1 MLYKT
6 ITYYYLEQIMKRYLV
21 YLFIQITFSFNAQ
34 EYQWTGNANSQ
45 DFFNELNWKETTT
58 DEYPPMNSIN
68 PEEPIQFNLY
78 ITCNVVADGEI
89 NLEGNI
95 KITIVDGEL
104 YTDKITGIGQII
116 LNDSSYLNINGNYP
130 FHEGVLIKINSEK
143 SWVRLYNLEPNS
155 AFYYYH
161 DNIFY
166 EDQQLSYPE
175 DIRYDNYYND
185 GCVIRLESDNFSNLV
200 IYDENNLNGEFT
212 SILNNSVFTGES
224 IPNYLNNST
233 SSFKLNKG
241 YMATFAENEDG
252 TGKSKVFV
260 ASENDVI
267 INQLPDYLNNKI
279 SFIRVIPW
287 NWITKKGT
295 AGDIQSMNN
304 NWFYKWSN
312 NGSSDMSRE
321 YAPMAWGKGSADDLN
336 DIEII
341 KQKYK
346 STHLLAFNEPDNCN
360 DQSGQYGN
368 MCVVDTS
375 LVYYKNLLKSGLRM
389 VSPACRQSEVF
400 SWLNEF
406 NNKAEYQEIRI
417 DVIAVHWYDWTSNP
431 QNSPNANPQDIYNR
445 FVNYL
450 ENVYNLYG
458 LPIWI
463 TEFNANK
470 YRNEWV
476 HRQFLQ
482 LALPYLEETEYIERY
497 SFFPPV
503 TDQADFFDENN
514 NYTQIG
520 EFYSN
525 FDSTGSIEANQYAS
539 PSNLNYD
546 DYEFDEFECD
556 PNNSFLSQNTINL
569 IQEISIY
576 PNPSEDIVFINIQE
590 EIKILKIVGLNGEV
604 IKTFEPKNNID
615 ISFLKK
621 GIYLINVNNHFIK
634 LLKN

>member
-1 MLYKT
+1 
-6 ITYYYLEQIMKRYLV
+6 MKNY
-21 YLFIQITFSFNAQ
+21 FIFIFSLLAFNVNAQ
-34 EYQWTGNANSQ
+34 EYRWTGNSNNN
-45 DFFNELNWKETTT
+45 DFFDELNWVEFISNNIP
-58 DEYPPMNSIN
+58 EENSIN
-68 PEEPIQFNLY
+68 PGQPIGFSLY
-78 ITCNVVADGEI
+78 LTCEIIADGEI
-89 NLEGNI
+89 ILNENG
-95 KITIVDGEL
+95 KIIIEDGEL
-104 YTDKITGIGQII
+104 NSEKISGYGQII
-116 LNDSSYLNINGNYP
+116 LNNSAYLNLTDIYP
-130 FHEGVLIKINSEK
+130 IFEGISVNFNSNE
-143 SWVRLYNLEPNS
+143 SWIRFYNLDPSS

-166 EDQQLSYPE
+166 NDQQLSYPE
-175 DIRYDNYYND
+175 DIRFDNYYNE
-185 GCVIRLESDNFSNLV
+185 GSIVRINSDEFSNLTV
-200 IYDENNLNGEFT
+200 FSENSLSGE
-212 SILNNSVFTGES
+212 SANISNNTVFEGES
-224 IPNYLNNST
+224 IPNNLNDDV

-252 TGKSKVFV
+252 TGKSKVFI
-260 ASENDVI
+260 ASENDII
-267 INQLPDYLNNKI
+267 INILPEYLDNKI

-287 NWITKKGT
+287 NWVTKKGT
-295 AGDIQSMNN
+295 AGDTESMNN

-321 YAPMAWGKGSADDLN
+321 YAPMAWGKGAADDLN

-389 VSPACRQSEVF
+389 VSPATRQGEVF

-406 NNKAEYQEIRI
+406 NYKAENQEIRI

-431 QNSPNANPQDIYNR
+431 ENSPNANPQDIYNR

-463 TEFNANK
+463 TEFNANR

-525 FDSTGSIEANQYAS
+525 FNSTKSIAENEYAS
-539 PSNLNYD
+539 PSNLNSD
-546 DYEFDEFECD
+546 GYEFTQPECN
-556 PNNSFLSQNTINL
+556 PNNAFLSNH
-569 IQEISIY
+569 EIESQKGITIY
-576 PNPSEDIVFINIQE
+576 PNPSSDYVFIEFDQE
-590 EIKILKIVGLNGEV
+590 ITDLKILNIEGRI
-604 IKTFEPKNNID
+604 IKKLRPVEYINV
-615 ISFLKK
+615 SFLNK
-621 GIYLINVNNHFIK
+621 GIYFLKINDHFIK
-634 LLKN
+634 FIKK

>member
-1 MLYKT
+1 
-6 ITYYYLEQIMKRYLV
+6 MKNY
-21 YLFIQITFSFNAQ
+21 FIFIFSLIAFNVNAQ
-34 EYQWTGNANSQ
+34 EYRWTGNSNNN
-45 DFFNELNWKETTT
+45 DFFDELNWVEFISNNT
-58 DEYPPMNSIN
+58 PPANSID
-68 PEEPIQFNLY
+68 PGQSIGFSLY
-78 ITCNVVADGEI
+78 LTCEIVADGEI
-89 NLEGNI
+89 ILNENG
-95 KITIVDGEL
+95 KIIITEGEL
-104 YTDKITGIGQII
+104 NSEKISGFGEII
-116 LNDSSYLNINGNYP
+116 LNNSAYLNLTDIYP
-130 FHEGVLIKINSEK
+130 IYEGISVHINSNE
-143 SWVRLYNLEPNS
+143 SWIRFYNLDPSS
-155 AFYYYH
+155 AYYYYH

-166 EDQQLSYPE
+166 EDQELSYPE
-175 DIRYDNYYND
+175 NIRYDNYYNN
-185 GCVIRLESDNFSNLV
+185 GSIVRVNSDEFSNLKV
-200 IYDENNLNGEFT
+200 FSENSLNGE
-212 SILNNSVFTGES
+212 SANISNNTVFEGES
-224 IPNYLNNST
+224 IPNNLNDNV

-252 TGKSKVFV
+252 SGKSKVFI
-260 ASENDVI
+260 ASENDII
-267 INQLPDYLNNKI
+267 INLLPEYLDNKI

-287 NWITKKGT
+287 NWVTKKGT
-295 AGDIQSMNN
+295 AGDTESMNN

-312 NGSSDMSRE
+312 NGSSDISRE
-321 YAPMAWGKGSADDLN
+321 YVPMAWGKGAADDLN

-375 LVYYKNLLKSGLRM
+375 LVYYKNLLKTGLRM
-389 VSPACRQSEVF
+389 VSPATRQGEVF

-406 NNKAEYQEIRI
+406 NYKAENQEIRI
-417 DVIAVHWYDWTSNP
+417 DVIAVHWYDWNSNP

-463 TEFNANK
+463 TEFNANR

-497 SFFPPV
+497 SFFSPV

-520 EFYSN
+520 EFYRDFN
-525 FDSTGSIEANQYAS
+525 STKSIAENEYAS
-539 PSNLNYD
+539 PSNLNSDSYEFTQIECNPNNAFLS
-546 DYEFDEFECD
+546 DYEIE
-556 PNNSFLSQNTINL
+556 SQK
-569 IQEISIY
+569 EITIY
-576 PNPSEDIVFINIQE
+576 PNPSSDYIFIEFDQE
-590 EIKILKIVGLNGEV
+590 ITDLKIL
-604 IKTFEPKNNID
+604 NID
-615 ISFLKK
+615 GKIIKALSPVKYVNVSFLNK
-621 GIYLINVNNHFIK
+621 GIYFLKINNNFIK
-634 LLKN
+634 FIKK

>member
-1 MLYKT
+1 
-6 ITYYYLEQIMKRYLV
+6 MKNY
-21 YLFIQITFSFNAQ
+21 FIFIFSLLAFNVNAQ
-34 EYQWTGNANSQ
+34 EYRWTGNSNNN
-45 DFFNELNWKETTT
+45 DFFDELNWVEFISNNIP
-58 DEYPPMNSIN
+58 EENSIN
-68 PEEPIQFNLY
+68 PGQPIGFSLY
-78 ITCNVVADGEI
+78 LSCEIIADGEI
-89 NLEGNI
+89 ILNENG
-95 KITIVDGEL
+95 KIIITDGEL
-104 YTDKITGIGQII
+104 NSEKISGFGEII
-116 LNDSSYLNINGNYP
+116 LNNSAYLNLTDIYP
-130 FHEGVLIKINSEK
+130 IFEGISVNFNSNE
-143 SWVRLYNLEPNS
+143 SWIRFYNLDPSS

-166 EDQQLSYPE
+166 NDQQLSYPE
-175 DIRYDNYYND
+175 DIRFDNYYNE
-185 GCVIRLESDNFSNLV
+185 GSIVRINSDEFSNLTV
-200 IYDENNLNGEFT
+200 FSENSLSGE
-212 SILNNSVFTGES
+212 SANISNNTVFEGES
-224 IPNYLNNST
+224 IPNNLNDDV

-252 TGKSKVFV
+252 TGKSKVFI
-260 ASENDVI
+260 ASENDII
-267 INQLPDYLNNKI
+267 INILPEYLDNKI

-287 NWITKKGT
+287 NWVTKKGT
-295 AGDIQSMNN
+295 AGDTESMNN

-321 YAPMAWGKGSADDLN
+321 YAPMAWGKGAADDLN

-389 VSPACRQSEVF
+389 VSPATRQGEVF

-406 NNKAEYQEIRI
+406 NYKAENQEIRI

-431 QNSPNANPQDIYNR
+431 ENSPNANPQDIYNR

-463 TEFNANK
+463 TEFNANR

-525 FDSTGSIEANQYAS
+525 FNSTKSIAENEYAS
-539 PSNLNYD
+539 PSNLNSD
-546 DYEFDEFECD
+546 GYEFTQPECN
-556 PNNSFLSQNTINL
+556 PNNAFLSNH
-569 IQEISIY
+569 EIESQKGITIY
-576 PNPSEDIVFINIQE
+576 PNPSSDYVFIEFDQE
-590 EIKILKIVGLNGEV
+590 ITDLKILNIEGRI
-604 IKTFEPKNNID
+604 IKKLRPVEYINV
-615 ISFLKK
+615 SFLNK
-621 GIYLINVNNHFIK
+621 GIYFLKINDHFIK
-634 LLKN
+634 FIKK

>member
-1 MLYKT
+1 
-6 ITYYYLEQIMKRYLV
+6 MKNY
-21 YLFIQITFSFNAQ
+21 FIFIFSLLAFNVNAQ
-34 EYQWTGNANSQ
+34 EYRWTGNSNNN
-45 DFFNELNWKETTT
+45 DFFDELNWVEFISNNIP
-58 DEYPPMNSIN
+58 EENSIN
-68 PEEPIQFNLY
+68 PGQPIGFSLY
-78 ITCNVVADGEI
+78 LTCEIIADGEI
-89 NLEGNI
+89 ILNENG
-95 KITIVDGEL
+95 KIIIEDGEL
-104 YTDKITGIGQII
+104 NSEKISGFGEII
-116 LNDSSYLNINGNYP
+116 LNNSAYLNLTDIYP
-130 FHEGVLIKINSEK
+130 IFEGISVNFNSNE
-143 SWVRLYNLEPNS
+143 SWIRFYNLDPSS

-166 EDQQLSYPE
+166 NDQQLSYPE
-175 DIRYDNYYND
+175 DIRFDNYYNE
-185 GCVIRLESDNFSNLV
+185 GSIVRINSDEFSNLTV
-200 IYDENNLNGEFT
+200 FSENSLSGE
-212 SILNNSVFTGES
+212 SANISNNTVFEGES
-224 IPNYLNNST
+224 IPNNLNDDV

-252 TGKSKVFV
+252 TGKSKVFI
-260 ASENDVI
+260 ASENDII
-267 INQLPDYLNNKI
+267 INILPEYLDNKI

-287 NWITKKGT
+287 NWVTKKGT
-295 AGDIQSMNN
+295 AGDTESMNN

-321 YAPMAWGKGSADDLN
+321 YAPMAWGKGAADDLN

-389 VSPACRQSEVF
+389 VSPATRQGEVF

-406 NNKAEYQEIRI
+406 NYKAENQEIRI

-431 QNSPNANPQDIYNR
+431 ENSPNANPQDIYNR

-463 TEFNANK
+463 TEFNANR

-520 EFYSN
+520 EFYRN
-525 FDSTGSIEANQYAS
+525 FNSTNSLAENEYAS
-539 PSNLNYD
+539 PSNLNSD
-546 DYEFDEFECD
+546 VYEFTQTECD
-556 PNNSFLSQNTINL
+556 SNNAFLSNH
-569 IQEISIY
+569 EIESQKEITIY
-576 PNPSEDIVFINIQE
+576 PNPSSEYIFIEFDQE
-590 EIKILKIVGLNGEV
+590 ITDLKILSIDGRL
-604 IKTFEPKNNID
+604 IKKLSPVKYIN
-615 ISFLKK
+615 ISFLYK
-621 GIYLINVNNHFIK
+621 GIYFLKINDNFIK
-634 LLKN
+634 FVKK

>member
-1 MLYKT
+1 
-6 ITYYYLEQIMKRYLV
+6 MKNY
-21 YLFIQITFSFNAQ
+21 FIFIFSLLAFNVNAQ
-34 EYQWTGNANSQ
+34 EYRWTGDSNNNN
-45 DFFNELNWKETTT
+45 FFDELNWVEFITNNT
-58 DEYPPMNSIN
+58 PPENSIN
-68 PEEPIQFNLY
+68 PGQPIGFSLY
-78 ITCNVVADGEI
+78 LSCEIIADGEI
-89 NLEGNI
+89 IINENG
-95 KITIVDGEL
+95 KIIITEGEL
-104 YTDKITGIGQII
+104 NSEKISGFGEII
-116 LNDSSYLNINGNYP
+116 LNNSAYLNLTDIYP
-130 FHEGVLIKINSEK
+130 LFEGISVHMNSNE
-143 SWVRLYNLEPNS
+143 SWIRFYNLDPSS

-166 EDQQLSYPE
+166 DDQQLSYPE
-175 DIRYDNYYND
+175 NIRFDNYYND
-185 GCVIRLESDNFSNLV
+185 GSVVRINSEEFSNLAV
-200 IYDENNLNGEFT
+200 FSENNFEGQSANIINNTVFKGGSIPNNLNDD
-212 SILNNSVFTGES
+212 V
-224 IPNYLNNST
+224 
-233 SSFKLNKG
+233 SSFKLKKG

-252 TGKSKVFV
+252 TGKSKVFI
-260 ASENDVI
+260 ASENDII
-267 INQLPDYLNNKI
+267 INILPEYLDNKI

-287 NWITKKGT
+287 NWVTKKGT
-295 AGDIQSMNN
+295 AGDTESMNN

-321 YAPMAWGKGSADDLN
+321 YVPMAWGKGAADDLN
-336 DIEII
+336 DIEIF

-346 STHLLAFNEPDNCN
+346 STHLLGFNEPDNCN
-360 DQSGQYGN
+360 DQSGQFGN

-375 LVYYKNLLKSGLRM
+375 LVYYKNLLKTGLRM
-389 VSPACRQSEVF
+389 VSPATRQGEVF

-406 NNKAEYQEIRI
+406 NYKAENQEIRI

-431 QNSPNANPQDIYNR
+431 ENSPNANPQDIYNR

-463 TEFNANK
+463 TEFNANR

-525 FDSTGSIEANQYAS
+525 FNSTNSLAENEYAS
-539 PSNLNYD
+539 PSNLNSD
-546 DYEFDEFECD
+546 GYEFTQPECN
-556 PNNSFLSQNTINL
+556 PNNAFLSNHEIESKKEITIH
-569 IQEISIY
+569 
-576 PNPSEDIVFINIQE
+576 PNPSSDYVFIEFDQE
-590 EIKILKIVGLNGEV
+590 ITDLKILNIEGRI
-604 IKTFEPKNNID
+604 IKELRPIEYINV
-615 ISFLKK
+615 SFLNK
-621 GIYLINVNNHFIK
+621 GIYFLKVNDHFVKFIK
-634 LLKN
+634 K

>member
-1 MLYKT
+1 
-6 ITYYYLEQIMKRYLV
+6 MKNY
-21 YLFIQITFSFNAQ
+21 FIFIFSLLAFNVNAQ
-34 EYQWTGNANSQ
+34 EYRWTGNSNNN
-45 DFFNELNWKETTT
+45 DFFDELNWVEFISNNIP
-58 DEYPPMNSIN
+58 EENSIN
-68 PEEPIQFNLY
+68 PGQPIGFSLY
-78 ITCNVVADGEI
+78 LTCEIIANGEI
-89 NLEGNI
+89 ILNENG
-95 KITIVDGEL
+95 KIIITDGEL
-104 YTDKITGIGQII
+104 NSEKISGFGEII
-116 LNDSSYLNINGNYP
+116 LNNSAYLNLTDIDP
-130 FHEGVLIKINSEK
+130 IFEGISVNFNSNE
-143 SWVRLYNLEPNS
+143 SWIRFYNLDPSS

-166 EDQQLSYPE
+166 NDQQLSYPE
-175 DIRYDNYYND
+175 NIRFDNYYNE
-185 GCVIRLESDNFSNLV
+185 GSIVRINSDEFSNLTV
-200 IYDENNLNGEFT
+200 FSENSLSGE
-212 SILNNSVFTGES
+212 SANISNNTVFEGES
-224 IPNYLNNST
+224 IPNNLNDDI

-252 TGKSKVFV
+252 TGKSKVFIS
-260 ASENDVI
+260 SENDII
-267 INQLPDYLNNKI
+267 INILPEYLNNKI

-287 NWITKKGT
+287 NWVTKKGT
-295 AGDIQSMNN
+295 AGDTESMNN

-321 YAPMAWGKGSADDLN
+321 YAPMAWGKGAADDLN

-389 VSPACRQSEVF
+389 VSPATRQGEVF

-406 NNKAEYQEIRI
+406 NYKAENQEIRI

-431 QNSPNANPQDIYNR
+431 ENSPNANPQDIYNR

-463 TEFNANK
+463 TEFNANR

-525 FDSTGSIEANQYAS
+525 FNSTKSMAENEYAS
-539 PSNLNYD
+539 PSNLNSN
-546 DYEFDEFECD
+546 DYEFTQTECN
-556 PNNSFLSQNTINL
+556 PNNAFLSNH
-569 IQEISIY
+569 EIESQKEITIY
-576 PNPSEDIVFINIQE
+576 PNPSNDYVFIEFDQE
-590 EIKILKIVGLNGEV
+590 ITDLKILNIEGRI
-604 IKTFEPKNNID
+604 IKKLRPVEYINV
-615 ISFLKK
+615 SFLNK
-621 GIYLINVNNHFIK
+621 GIYFLKVNDHFIK
-634 LLKN
+634 FIKK

>member
-1 MLYKT
+1 
-6 ITYYYLEQIMKRYLV
+6 MKNY
-21 YLFIQITFSFNAQ
+21 FIFIFSLLAFNVNAQ
-34 EYQWTGNANSQ
+34 EYRWTGDSNNN
-45 DFFNELNWKETTT
+45 DFFDELNWVEFITNNT
-58 DEYPPMNSIN
+58 PPENSIN
-68 PEEPIQFNLY
+68 PGQPIGFSLY
-78 ITCNVVADGEI
+78 LTCEIVADDEI
-89 NLEGNI
+89 ILNENG
-95 KITIVDGEL
+95 KIIITDGEL
-104 YTDKITGIGQII
+104 NSEKISGFGEII
-116 LNDSSYLNINGNYP
+116 LNNSAYLNLTDIYP
-130 FHEGVLIKINSEK
+130 LFEGISVHINSNE
-143 SWVRLYNLEPNS
+143 SWIRFYNLDPTS

-166 EDQQLSYPE
+166 NDQQLSYPE
-175 DIRYDNYYND
+175 NIRFDNYYNE
-185 GCVIRLESDNFSNLV
+185 GSIVRINSDEFSNLTV
-200 IYDENNLNGEFT
+200 FSENSLSGE
-212 SILNNSVFTGES
+212 SANIGNNTVFEGES
-224 IPNYLNNST
+224 IPNNLNNDI

-252 TGKSKVFV
+252 TGKSKVFI
-260 ASENDVI
+260 ASENDII
-267 INQLPDYLNNKI
+267 INILPEYLDNKI

-287 NWITKKGT
+287 NWVTKKGT
-295 AGDIQSMNN
+295 AGDTESMNN

-321 YAPMAWGKGSADDLN
+321 YAPMAWGKGAADDLN

-389 VSPACRQSEVF
+389 VSPATRQGEVF

-406 NNKAEYQEIRI
+406 NYKAENQEIRI

-431 QNSPNANPQDIYNR
+431 ENSPNANPQDIYNR

-463 TEFNANK
+463 TEFNANR

-482 LALPYLEETEYIERY
+482 LALPYLEETDYIERY

-525 FDSTGSIEANQYAS
+525 FNSTKSISENEYAS
-539 PSNLNYD
+539 PSNLNSNV
-546 DYEFDEFECD
+546 YEFTQTECN
-556 PNNSFLSQNTINL
+556 PNNAFLSNH
-569 IQEISIY
+569 EIESQKEITIY
-576 PNPSEDIVFINIQE
+576 PNPSSDYIFIEFDQE
-590 EIKILKIVGLNGEV
+590 ITDLKIL
-604 IKTFEPKNNID
+604 NIEGR
-615 ISFLKK
+615 IITKLRPAEYISVSFLNK
-621 GIYLINVNNHFIK
+621 GIYFLKVNDHFIK
-634 LLKN
+634 FIKK

>member
-1 MLYKT
+1 M
-6 ITYYYLEQIMKRYLV
+6 
-21 YLFIQITFSFNAQ
+21 
-34 EYQWTGNANSQ
+34 
-45 DFFNELNWKETTT
+45 
-58 DEYPPMNSIN
+58 
-68 PEEPIQFNLY
+68 
-78 ITCNVVADGEI
+78 ADGEI
-89 NLEGNI
+89 ILNENG
-95 KITIVDGEL
+95 KIIITDGEL
-104 YTDKITGIGQII
+104 NSEKISGFGEII
-116 LNDSSYLNINGNYP
+116 LNNSAYLNLTDIYP
-130 FHEGVLIKINSEK
+130 IFEGISVHINSNE
-143 SWVRLYNLEPNS
+143 SWIRFYNLDPSS
-155 AFYYYH
+155 AYYYYH

-166 EDQQLSYPE
+166 EDQELSYP
-175 DIRYDNYYND
+175 DNIRYDNYYNN
-185 GCVIRLESDNFSNLV
+185 GSIVRVNSDEFSNLKV
-200 IYDENNLNGEFT
+200 FSENSLNGE
-212 SILNNSVFTGES
+212 SANISNNTVFEGES
-224 IPNYLNNST
+224 IPNNLNDNV

-252 TGKSKVFV
+252 SGKSKVFI

-267 INQLPDYLNNKI
+267 INLLPEYLDNKI

-287 NWITKKGT
+287 NWVTKKGT
-295 AGDIQSMNN
+295 AGDTEFMNN

-312 NGSSDMSRE
+312 NGSSDISRE
-321 YAPMAWGKGSADDLN
+321 YVPMAWGKGAADDLN

-375 LVYYKNLLKSGLRM
+375 LVYYKNLLKTGLRM
-389 VSPACRQSEVF
+389 VSPATRQGEVF

-406 NNKAEYQEIRI
+406 NYKAENQEIRI
-417 DVIAVHWYDWTSNP
+417 DVIAVHWYDWNSNP

-463 TEFNANK
+463 TEFNANR

-497 SFFPPV
+497 SFFSPV

-520 EFYSN
+520 EFYRDFN
-525 FDSTGSIEANQYAS
+525 STKSIAENEYAS
-539 PSNLNYD
+539 PSNLNSDSYEFTQIECNPNNAFLS
-546 DYEFDEFECD
+546 DYEIE
-556 PNNSFLSQNTINL
+556 SQK
-569 IQEISIY
+569 EITIY
-576 PNPSEDIVFINIQE
+576 PNPSSDYIFIEFDQE
-590 EIKILKIVGLNGEV
+590 ITDLKILNINGRI
-604 IKTFEPKNNID
+604 IKALSPVKYINV
-615 ISFLKK
+615 SFLNK
-621 GIYLINVNNHFIK
+621 GIYFLKINNNFIK
-634 LLKN
+634 FIKK

>member
-1 MLYKT
+1 
-6 ITYYYLEQIMKRYLV
+6 MKNY
-21 YLFIQITFSFNAQ
+21 FIFIFSLLAFNVNAQ
-34 EYQWTGNANSQ
+34 EYRWTGNSNNN
-45 DFFNELNWKETTT
+45 DFFDELNWVEFISNNIP
-58 DEYPPMNSIN
+58 EENSIN
-68 PEEPIQFNLY
+68 PGQPIGFSLY
-78 ITCNVVADGEI
+78 LTCEIIADGEI
-89 NLEGNI
+89 ILNENG
-95 KITIVDGEL
+95 KIIIEDGEL
-104 YTDKITGIGQII
+104 NSEKISGFGEII
-116 LNDSSYLNINGNYP
+116 LNNSSYLNLTDIYP
-130 FHEGVLIKINSEK
+130 IFEGISVNFNSNE
-143 SWVRLYNLEPNS
+143 SWIRFYNLDPSS

-166 EDQQLSYPE
+166 NDQQLSYPE
-175 DIRYDNYYND
+175 DIRFDNYYNE
-185 GCVIRLESDNFSNLV
+185 GSIVRINSDEFSNLTV
-200 IYDENNLNGEFT
+200 FSENSLSGE
-212 SILNNSVFTGES
+212 SANISNNTVFEGES
-224 IPNYLNNST
+224 IPNNLNDDV

-252 TGKSKVFV
+252 TGKSKVFI
-260 ASENDVI
+260 ASENDII
-267 INQLPDYLNNKI
+267 INILPEYLDNKI

-287 NWITKKGT
+287 NWVTKKGT
-295 AGDIQSMNN
+295 AGDTESMNN

-321 YAPMAWGKGSADDLN
+321 YTPMAWGKGAADDLN

-389 VSPACRQSEVF
+389 VSPATRQGEVF

-406 NNKAEYQEIRI
+406 NYKAENQEIRI

-431 QNSPNANPQDIYNR
+431 ENSPNANPQDIYNR

-463 TEFNANK
+463 TEFNANR

-525 FDSTGSIEANQYAS
+525 FNSTKSIAENEYAS
-539 PSNLNYD
+539 PSNLNSD
-546 DYEFDEFECD
+546 GYEFTQPECN
-556 PNNSFLSQNTINL
+556 PNNAFLSNH
-569 IQEISIY
+569 EIESQKGITIY
-576 PNPSEDIVFINIQE
+576 PNPSSDYVFIEFDQE
-590 EIKILKIVGLNGEV
+590 ITDLKILNIEGRI
-604 IKTFEPKNNID
+604 IKKLRPVEYINV
-615 ISFLKK
+615 SFLNK
-621 GIYLINVNNHFIK
+621 GIYFLKINDHFIK
-634 LLKN
+634 FIKK

>member
-1 MLYKT
+1 
-6 ITYYYLEQIMKRYLV
+6 MKNY
-21 YLFIQITFSFNAQ
+21 FIFIFSLLAFNANAQ
-34 EYQWTGNANSQ
+34 EYRWTGNSNNN
-45 DFFNELNWKETTT
+45 DFFDELNWVEFISNNIPA
-58 DEYPPMNSIN
+58 ENSIN
-68 PEEPIQFNLY
+68 PGQPIGFSLY
-78 ITCNVVADGEI
+78 LTCEIIADGEI
-89 NLEGNI
+89 ILNENG
-95 KITIVDGEL
+95 KIIITDGEL
-104 YTDKITGIGQII
+104 NSEKISGFGEII
-116 LNDSSYLNINGNYP
+116 LNNSAYLNLTDIYP
-130 FHEGVLIKINSEK
+130 IFEGISVNFNSNV
-143 SWVRLYNLEPNS
+143 SWIRFYNLDPTS

-166 EDQQLSYPE
+166 NDQQLSYPE
-175 DIRYDNYYND
+175 NVRFDNYYND
-185 GCVIRLESDNFSNLV
+185 GSIVRINSDEYSNLS
-200 IYDENNLNGEFT
+200 IFSENNLEGE
-212 SILNNSVFTGES
+212 SANVINNTVFDGES
-224 IPNYLNNST
+224 IPNNLNDDV

-252 TGKSKVFV
+252 TGKSKVFI
-260 ASENDVI
+260 ASENDI
-267 INQLPDYLNNKI
+267 TINILPEYLDNKI

-287 NWITKKGT
+287 NWVTKKGT
-295 AGDIQSMNN
+295 AGDTESMNN

-321 YAPMAWGKGSADDLN
+321 YAPMAWGKGAADDLN

-375 LVYYKNLLKSGLRM
+375 LVYYKNLLKTGLRM
-389 VSPACRQSEVF
+389 VSPATRQGEVF

-406 NNKAEYQEIRI
+406 NYKAENQEIRI

-431 QNSPNANPQDIYNR
+431 ENSPNANPQDIYNR

-450 ENVYNLYG
+450 ENVYNMYG

-463 TEFNANK
+463 TEFNANR

-503 TDQADFFDENN
+503 TDQADFFDDNN

-520 EFYSN
+520 EFYSDFN
-525 FDSTGSIEANQYAS
+525 STKSIAENEYAS
-539 PSNLNYD
+539 PSNLD
-546 DYEFDEFECD
+546 SFGYEFTQTECN
-556 PNNSFLSQNTINL
+556 PNNTFLSNH
-569 IQEISIY
+569 EIELQKEITIY
-576 PNPSEDIVFINIQE
+576 PNPSSDYVFVEFDE
-590 EIKILKIVGLNGEV
+590 EITDLKILSIEGRI
-604 IKTFEPKNNID
+604 IKKLRPVEYINV
-615 ISFLKK
+615 SFLNK
-621 GIYLINVNNHFIK
+621 GIYFLKVNDHFVKFIK
-634 LLKN
+634 K